1 MNLLI
6 ILIATAVEK
15 FLADPLAKFRELRR
29 LGWYRALAAMAEQKL
44 GGIEVF
50 KGPVGVAI
58 LIALPVLVFY
68 LVFSF
73 INGILAF
80 LGFLLSI
87 VILLYCLGLQDL
99 DADIKAIVNAIRGGN
114 DDEANRLAQAF
125 SHSASPV
132 DTQSRG
138 QTVVESVFTEANGRV
153 FGIIFWFA
161 LLGWFGAVLFRF
173 STELSHYAT
182 QASSG
187 LSEWAGR
194 VRNALSWIPARIAAL
209 GYAIAGNLTGAFN
222 HWRVTE
228 TLDLQHTDTVLKQ
241 SGTGALEGAT
251 SGDEVERITAAQALV
266 FRTLVVLL
274 AILVIIYV
282 ISWVF

>member
-15 FLADPLAKFRELRR
+15 FLAEPLAKFRELRR
-29 LGWYRALAAMAEQKL
+29 LDWYRALAAMAEQKL

-73 INGILAF
+73 INGIHAV

-138 QTVVESVFTEANGRV
+138 RTVVESVFTEANGRV
-153 FGIIFWFA
+153 FGVIFWFA
-161 LLGWFGAVLFRF
+161 LFGWFGAVLFRF
-173 STELSHYAT
+173 SNELSHYAT

-194 VRNALSWIPARIAAL
+194 VRDALSWIPARIAAL
-209 GYAIAGNLTGAFN
+209 GYAVAGNFSGVFN
-222 HWRVTE
+222 RWRVTE

-241 SGTGALEGAT
+241 SGTGALEGAL
-251 SGDEVERITAAQALV
+251 SGDEAESITAAQALV

-274 AILVIIYV
+274 AILVIIRV
-282 ISWVF
+282 ITWVF

>member
-15 FLADPLAKFRELRR
+15 FLAGPLAKFRELRR
-29 LGWYRALAAMAEQKL
+29 LGWYRALAGMAEQKL

-50 KGPVGVAI
+50 KGPLGVAI

-73 INGILAF
+73 IDGILAF

-125 SHSASPV
+125 SHSVSPV

-138 QTVVESVFTEANGRV
+138 RTVVESVFTEANGRV
-153 FGIIFWFA
+153 FGVIFWFA

-173 STELSHYAT
+173 SNELSHYAT

-187 LSEWAGR
+187 LSDWAGR

-209 GYAIAGNLTGAFN
+209 GYAIAGNFAGAFN

-228 TLDLQHTDTVLKQ
+228 TLDLQQTDTVLKQ
-241 SGTGALEGAT
+241 SGSGALEGAT

-266 FRTLVVLL
+266 SRTLVVLL
-274 AILVIIYV
+274 AILVIIHV
-282 ISWVF
+282 ISWIP

>member
-15 FLADPLAKFRELRR
+15 FLAEPLAKFRELRR

-125 SHSASPV
+125 SRSASPV

-138 QTVVESVFTEANGRV
+138 RTVVESVFTEANGRV
-153 FGIIFWFA
+153 FGVIFWFA
-161 LLGWFGAVLFRF
+161 LFGWFGAVLFRF
-173 STELSHYAT
+173 SNELSHYAT

-209 GYAIAGNLTGAFN
+209 GFAVAGNFTGAFN
-222 HWRVTE
+222 RWRVTE
-228 TLDLQHTDTVLKQ
+228 TLDTDTVLKQ
-241 SGTGALEGAT
+241 SGTGALEGGAI
-251 SGDEVERITAAQALV
+251 SGDEAESITAAQALV

-274 AILVIIYV
+274 AILVIIHV
-282 ISWVF
+282 ISWIP

>member
-1 MNLLI
+1 MNLLV

-15 FLADPLAKFRELRR
+15 LLAEPLAKFRELRR
-29 LGWYRALAAMAEQKL
+29 LGWYRAFAGMAEQKL

-68 LVFSF
+68 VVFSF

-99 DADIKAIVNAIRGGN
+99 DAEIKAIVNAIRGGN
-114 DDEANRLAQAF
+114 EDEANRLAQAF
-125 SHSASPV
+125 SRSASPV

-138 QTVVESVFTEANGRV
+138 RTVVESVFTEANGRV
-153 FGIIFWFA
+153 FGVIFWFA

-173 STELSHYAT
+173 SNELSHYAT

-209 GYAIAGNLTGAFN
+209 GYAVAGNLTGAFN

-241 SGTGALEGAT
+241 SGTGALEGAI

-266 FRTLVVLL
+266 FRTLMVLL
-274 AILVIIYV
+274 AILVIIHV
-282 ISWVF
+282 ISWIP